1 MAIERA
7 DIEEKIFRVRKHLD
21 FLRRYRDE
29 CDEIFAD
36 NEIKKDAILYN
47 LYLLSDRVIRLAEA
61 VCAYK
66 EAGYPDSYS
75 GFIYRLGDIGVLDR
89 KFAYEFAA
97 IAKFRNFLAHQYD
110 DIDEE
115 QICRT
120 LMDDL
125 ESVELFLDQIRQ
137 AL

>member
-21 FLRRYRDE
+21 FLKRYRED
-29 CDEIFAD
+29 CDEIFEKD
-36 NEIKKDAILYN
+36 EIKKDAILYN

-75 GFIYRLGDIGVLDR
+75 GFIYRLGDIGILDR

-110 DIDEE
+110 DIDEKR
-115 QICRT
+115 ICKT

-125 ESVELFLDQIRQ
+125 ESVESFLRQIRE
-137 AL
+137 AV